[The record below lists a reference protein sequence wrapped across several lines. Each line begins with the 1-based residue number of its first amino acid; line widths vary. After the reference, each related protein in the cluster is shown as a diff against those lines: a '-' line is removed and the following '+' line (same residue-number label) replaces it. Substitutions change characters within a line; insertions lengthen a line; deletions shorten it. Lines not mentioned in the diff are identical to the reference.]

1 MCSGVTYMV
10 CWRKASVLTALQMRI
25 AVTVYRSSKQLL
37 LFSYTPQTSGV
48 LWLGGFEQI
57 VSFIVCCQ
65 RDNFL
70 PLVLKRTYLPPYKV
84 ADTSFSIPEGGL
96 VALGIIFSLLRP
108 GSPAVTSQTGS
119 LSQWGRSSVT
129 GRRRPQGYHIDNAV
143 CITLINAPQDVTP
156 VLSGFLFS
164 EGCSPFVPL
173 PTALPSGLQSVCVH
187 LIAIT
192 GCIHYK
198 SAI

>member
-1 MCSGVTYMV
+1 MCCGWEDLSRLSALSYAANGTTSSLWYWKRRI
-10 CWRKASVLTALQMRI
+10 CHLTKWQIRPFQSRREDLLPWG
-25 AVTVYRSSKQLL
+25 SS
-37 LFSYTPQTSGV
+37 S
-48 LWLGGFEQI
+48 
-57 VSFIVCCQ
+57 
-65 RDNFL
+65 DN
-70 PLVLKRTYLPPYKV
+70 
-84 ADTSFSIPEGGL
+84 AG
-96 VALGIIFSLLRP
+96 LLRP

-187 LIAIT
+187 RIAIT

-198 SAI
+198 PAI